1 MKMTLAACLLTLAPA
16 HALVTP
22 IVARSPA
29 LRHASLYAVAD
40 AGLQQT
46 VVHQGPLRPLRRG
59 LASVRRAYGEYASR
73 CDSDACNINGF
84 RFGIATRPVRWVREA
99 YWSVF
104 PRPRALARLSLCE
117 GGAFKVK
124 TEEEGTR
131 KMIFVVDKKAPD
143 TCAIDML

>member
-1 MKMTLAACLLTLAPA
+1 MNYLAGLLLTLAPA

-22 IVARSPA
+22 LVARSLA
-29 LRHASLYAVAD
+29 LRHASPYAVAD

-46 VVHQGPLRPLRRG
+46 AVVNRGPLRRG
-59 LASVRRAYGEYASR
+59 LASVRRAFGEYASR
-73 CDSDACNINGF
+73 CDSDACNINGL
-84 RFGIATRPVRWVREA
+84 RIGIATRPVRWVREA

-124 TEEEGTR
+124 TEEKGTR